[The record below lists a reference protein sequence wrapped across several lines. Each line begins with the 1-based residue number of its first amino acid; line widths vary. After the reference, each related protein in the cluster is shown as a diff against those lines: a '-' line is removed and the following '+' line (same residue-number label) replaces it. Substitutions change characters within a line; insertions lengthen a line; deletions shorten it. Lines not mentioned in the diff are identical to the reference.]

1 MAKDGD
7 GIKVKAKDGRNEMHF
22 EIQLKTRSRTFVD
35 RKRRMKGGYSKHKGA
50 EDDDGG

>member
-7 GIKVKAKDGRNEMHF
+7 GIKVKAKDVHF

>member
-22 EIQLKTRSRTFVD
+22 EVQLRTKSHVFKD
-35 RKRRMKGGYSKHKGA
+35 RKKRAKGGYAKHKGMK
-50 EDDDGG
+50 EDDE